1 MSTDQDTIRAYDANA
16 AEYAADAAAMPDWVA
31 AEIDAFV
38 EALGGAGRVLEI
50 GSGGGR
56 DARELEQRG
65 LSVRRTDVSQ
75 GFVDLLRTD
84 GFEAD
89 QLDPLTDDLAD
100 PQCPDTP
107 YDGVWA
113 CACLIHVGRED
124 LGTVLGRL
132 AEATRHGGRLH
143 TSLREG
149 DGEDRQTYGTAEAP
163 RHYTNTLWREPELRS
178 ELTASGWVV
187 DGLERHGGWLAV
199 RGHRG

>member
-50 GSGGGR
+50 GSGSGR

-100 PQCPDTP
+100 PQRPDTP
-107 YDGVWA
+107 YDGV
-113 CACLIHVGRED
+113 
-124 LGTVLGRL
+124 
-132 AEATRHGGRLH
+132 
-143 TSLREG
+143 
-149 DGEDRQTYGTAEAP
+149 
-163 RHYTNTLWREPELRS
+163 
-178 ELTASGWVV
+178 
-187 DGLERHGGWLAV
+187 
-199 RGHRG
+199 